1 VNAQDWQEVKSRF
14 HQALLEPP
22 ETRQAFL
29 TRVCLSD
36 VIRAEVERLLIEYD
50 QAGDFL
56 SQPAVAHG
64 NFKESN
70 VQQIAGD
77 LLANSLAIQVADG
90 VNRIEDNQAVGP
102 YRLLHQIGEGGMG
115 KVWLAEQTHPV
126 RRRVALKLI
135 RAGMDT
141 REVVARFES
150 ERQALALMDHPAI
163 AKVFYAGSTTSG
175 LPYFVMEYV
184 PGMPIT
190 EWCDKYKLTVRERLE
205 LFIQVCEGV
214 KHAHEKAIIHRDLKP
229 SNILVTE
236 LDGKAVPKIIDFG
249 VAKAV
254 SQKLTQDTLRTGVGL
269 ILGTPEYM
277 SPEQANSMGE
287 DIDTRTD
294 VYSLGII
301 LYQLLA
307 GVMPIDLKQMTLEE
321 MLRKLREDDPPRP
334 STKLRM
340 LGELTT
346 MVCLN
351 RASEPRALARQLQG
365 DLDSIALKA
374 LEKRRAQRY
383 GSPSEL
389 ALEIRRY
396 LRHEPV
402 MARPQSYWYRT
413 WKFAR
418 RYRWAVTGAVSVG
431 LSLLIGLSA
440 ALWEAHLAQRQAR
453 VAETAARTSA
463 AVQEFITDIF
473 DTNSRDQKDTLL
485 ARQTTAR
492 QLLDIGAQKIDSEL
506 NDAPA
511 AKGKM
516 LEILA
521 NLYLG
526 MGLDDQAVALSRKRV
541 AVAKMLYG
549 ANDDKVAEALC
560 DLAACMEASRF
571 VNEREATLLEAKRI
585 LDRNGNSS
593 SLARGELLRN
603 LAKHYKNSDQRKALD
618 YASQAVAFYRKAPL
632 SIKLPQALYDQAVS
646 YALFRDYSKAEALAA
661 ESVSIARNLG
671 GPAAADLPAFEE
683 LLAELNVRLLHYDAA
698 KQNFELAFQSAKNLN
713 GAEHV
718 DTMETEVGLGDYYSR
733 ISDNRDALRRLK
745 HALDICL
752 KLRGPNDPFH
762 TPQVL
767 TSYAA
772 ALSSSGQFEDGLA
785 AISQAVEN
793 RRKNGPP
800 NRLLGQAIYWQ
811 ASILADL
818 GEYEKARLCLDE
830 AEAMSRTV
838 GFKLQSEYA
847 VARLKL
853 AFDLK
858 KPDQASIII
867 DSFYGPLP
875 EHPSLSLELLS
886 NLSARVQLALARSDA
901 EEALR
906 LANRLSA
913 EIVESPNRK
922 YLKLWEERAA
932 LAEGQAYLLQHR
944 ASKAVLS
951 LEHAR
956 QLDEEMYEFP
966 SAELIPSC
974 TALALAYFQTGNR
987 AESLKLLTEAES
999 IHKSHPH
1006 LAERFE
1012 APLRELR
1019 RKQG

>member
-418 RYRWAVTGAVSVG
+418 RYRWAVTGAASVG

-485 ARQTTAR
+485 A
-492 QLLDIGAQKIDSEL
+492 SSW
-506 NDAPA
+506 
-511 AKGKM
+511 
-516 LEILA
+516 ILA
-521 NLYLG
+521 H
-526 MGLDDQAVALSRKRV
+526 KRS
-541 AVAKMLYG
+541 M
-549 ANDDKVAEALC
+549 
-560 DLAACMEASRF
+560 AS
-571 VNEREATLLEAKRI
+571 
-585 LDRNGNSS
+585 
-593 SLARGELLRN
+593 
-603 LAKHYKNSDQRKALD
+603 
-618 YASQAVAFYRKAPL
+618 
-632 SIKLPQALYDQAVS
+632 
-646 YALFRDYSKAEALAA
+646 
-661 ESVSIARNLG
+661 
-671 GPAAADLPAFEE
+671 
-683 LLAELNVRLLHYDAA
+683 
-698 KQNFELAFQSAKNLN
+698 
-713 GAEHV
+713 
-718 DTMETEVGLGDYYSR
+718 
-733 ISDNRDALRRLK
+733 
-745 HALDICL
+745 
-752 KLRGPNDPFH
+752 
-762 TPQVL
+762 
-767 TSYAA
+767 
-772 ALSSSGQFEDGLA
+772 
-785 AISQAVEN
+785 
-793 RRKNGPP
+793 
-800 NRLLGQAIYWQ
+800 
-811 ASILADL
+811 
-818 GEYEKARLCLDE
+818 
-830 AEAMSRTV
+830 
-838 GFKLQSEYA
+838 
-847 VARLKL
+847 
-853 AFDLK
+853 
-858 KPDQASIII
+858 
-867 DSFYGPLP
+867 
-875 EHPSLSLELLS
+875 
-886 NLSARVQLALARSDA
+886 
-901 EEALR
+901 
-906 LANRLSA
+906 
-913 EIVESPNRK
+913 
-922 YLKLWEERAA
+922 
-932 LAEGQAYLLQHR
+932 
-944 ASKAVLS
+944 
-951 LEHAR
+951 
-956 QLDEEMYEFP
+956 
-966 SAELIPSC
+966 
-974 TALALAYFQTGNR
+974 
-987 AESLKLLTEAES
+987 
-999 IHKSHPH
+999 
-1006 LAERFE
+1006 
-1012 APLRELR
+1012 
-1019 RKQG
+1019 